1 MMESLKKSQL
11 FKQVYNHRRSVANR
25 LLVLY
30 ICQNDIGFNR
40 LGVSVS
46 KKVGGAVVRNRIK
59 RLIKE
64 NLRLISVSTGYDL
77 VVVVRPTAAEANF
90 HQIGKSL
97 LNLLDRHKVV

>member
-1 MMESLKKSQL
+1 MESLKKSQL
-11 FKQVYNHRRSVANR
+11 FKRVYNHRRSVANR

-30 ICQNDIGFNR
+30 IYKNGIDFNR

-64 NLRLISVSTGYDL
+64 NLRLISVSPGYDM
-77 VVVVRPTAAEANF
+77 VVVVRPAAAEADF

-97 LNLLDRHKVV
+97 SNLLDRHKII

>member
-1 MMESLKKSQL
+1 MESLKKSQL

-30 ICQNDIGFNR
+30 IYENDIGFNR

-46 KKVGGAVVRNRIK
+46 KKVGGAVVRNRVK

-64 NLRLISVSTGYDL
+64 NLRTKEILAGHDM
-77 VVVVRPTAAEANF
+77 VVVVRPAAAEADF
-90 HQIGKSL
+90 YEIGKSL
-97 LNLLDRHKVV
+97 SNLLDRHKIV